1 MSVNQNT
8 MLSTDDLNTTDR
20 RIIDELQEGRV
31 TPAYLRNELE
41 VSREYASERLT
52 RFREHGIVVRL
63 AAGLYELTETGE
75 EWIDHTV
82 EEGQTDE

>member
-1 MSVNQNT
+1 MSENQHT
-8 MLSTDDLNTTDR
+8 MLSTDDLNATDR
-20 RIIDELQEGRV
+20 RIINELQEGRV

-41 VSREYASERLT
+41 VSREYASERLK

-75 EWIDHTV
+75 EWIENDV
-82 EEGQTDE
+82 KEGADDV